1 MSTTKNPKLRTKD
14 YEICFE
20 VSKRTAQR
28 MISADKKKR
37 KTPCFTALDFY
48 IMYGF
53 QIVPLCAI
61 FCQKTPYQTMQ

>member
-1 MSTTKNPKLRTKD
+1 MTTKNRKLRTKD
-14 YEICFE
+14 YEICFD

-28 MISADKKKR
+28 MMSADKKKR
-37 KTPCFTALDFY
+37 QTPCFTALDFY

-61 FCQKTPYQTMQ
+61 LSQAAPNGTMQ